1 MRVIHVA
8 PTAFGRQGLF
18 GGGERYPLELA
29 RALAQHVSCELVTF
43 GAGSRD
49 APGWCPDD
57 PRRPTARLSRR
68 PSGARDRA
76 GATEGHRARRH
87 RPRPSHPC
95 ADECARGADRAGT
108 GHRHGRHRPRLRRT
122 SVGSTRPPAVR
133 PHPRGVAVL
142 RRSAP
147 ISAGTDPDRVRGSRS
162 PPIPAASWRTPC
174 RHPVRRA
181 LDAPQGHRRPHPG
194 PASRRPAHD
203 HRQRGPRSST
213 T

>member
-43 GAGSRD
+43 GPEAGD
-49 APGWCPDD
+49 APGWCPHD

-68 PSGARDRA
+68 PSGARNRA
-76 GATEGHRARRH
+76 GAAEGHRARGH
-87 RPRPSHPC
+87 RARPSHPC
-95 ADECARGADRAGT
+95 ADERARSADRACP
-108 GHRHGRHRPRLRRT
+108 GHRHRRDRPRSRRG
-122 SVGSTRPPAVR
+122 SVGWPGPPSVR

-142 RRSAP
+142 GRSAP
-147 ISAGTDPDRVRGSRS
+147 ISASSDADRVRGCRS
-162 PPIPAASWRTPC
+162 GPIPAGSRSSPC
-174 RHPVRRA
+174 RRPVRRA
-181 LDAPQGHRRPHPG
+181 FDAPQGHRRPHPG
-194 PASRRPAHD
+194 DASRRPAHD
-203 HRQRGPRSST
+203 RRQRGPRSST